1 MIAYLLTFSSE
12 FLLAFAW
19 CSAFRFLVIA
29 EKLVLLSASFPNP
42 ESEFI
47 TTQLLLDPE
56 KLPVTVIFGPKW
68 SLEDCTFEMVFVDDG
83 DDIEV
88 AIARFASGL
97 IMMVEG
103 GDADDALI
111 RIVVELLDDICEFF
125 KSFLWPEKEGR
136 LQTDYNHI

>member
-1 MIAYLLTFSSE
+1 
-12 FLLAFAW
+12 
-19 CSAFRFLVIA
+19 
-29 EKLVLLSASFPNP
+29 
-42 ESEFI
+42 
-47 TTQLLLDPE
+47 
-56 KLPVTVIFGPKW
+56 
-68 SLEDCTFEMVFVDDG
+68 MVFVDDG

>member
-1 MIAYLLTFSSE
+1 
-12 FLLAFAW
+12 
-19 CSAFRFLVIA
+19 
-29 EKLVLLSASFPNP
+29 
-42 ESEFI
+42 
-47 TTQLLLDPE
+47 
-56 KLPVTVIFGPKW
+56 
-68 SLEDCTFEMVFVDDG
+68 MVFVDDG

-125 KSFLWPEKEGR
+125 KSFL
-136 LQTDYNHI
+136 